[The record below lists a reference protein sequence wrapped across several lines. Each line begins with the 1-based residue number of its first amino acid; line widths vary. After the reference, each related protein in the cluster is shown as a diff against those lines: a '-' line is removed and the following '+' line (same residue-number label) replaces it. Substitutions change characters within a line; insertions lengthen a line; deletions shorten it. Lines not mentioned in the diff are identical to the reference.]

1 MYLLE
6 AAVSVVVVLASFLS
20 VFTVSSPLPPRYTA
34 TRMLSERILLSAKK
48 QRGRPVYGVL
58 CPD

>member
-6 AAVSVVVVLASFLS
+6 AAISVVVVLASFLS
-20 VFTVSSPLPPRYTA
+20 VFTVSSPLPPRYIA
-34 TRMLSERILLSAKK
+34 TRMLSGRILLSAKK